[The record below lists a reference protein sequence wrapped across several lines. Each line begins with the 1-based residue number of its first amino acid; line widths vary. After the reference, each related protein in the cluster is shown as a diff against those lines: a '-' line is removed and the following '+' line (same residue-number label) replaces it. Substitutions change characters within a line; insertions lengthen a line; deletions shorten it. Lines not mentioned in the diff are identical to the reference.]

1 MTTIVTKDHDIGY
14 CTAIQPVCLDTSSV
28 LPFFAIPMQYG
39 DAGPPD
45 TTLVFLS
52 ILPSMLRMLQRGI
65 KFPVCVYNLLPVTS
79 FAPCSCIA
87 PSIDSPKG

>member
-1 MTTIVTKDHDIGY
+1 MTPIVKKDHDIGY
-14 CTAIQPVCLDTSSV
+14 CTAIQPVCLDTSPV

-52 ILPSMLRMLQRGI
+52 ILS
-65 KFPVCVYNLLPVTS
+65 
-79 FAPCSCIA
+79 
-87 PSIDSPKG
+87 